1 MPDEPPAAAPPG
13 PDTAPAAV
21 PVRVWDL
28 PTRLFH
34 WLLAL
39 AVIGA
44 VLSAKIGGG
53 AMVWHFRCGYA
64 VLALLSFRLLWGLVG
79 GRWSRFASFVYAPA
93 TLWRYLRGRSSEQE
107 KRQRLEVGHSP
118 TGALSVFA
126 LLAIVAVQLGTGLV
140 ADDEIANQGPL
151 IRYVSSDNALLATS
165 WHKTW
170 GQWLVLGLVVL
181 HVLAIVFYLVK
192 KRSNLIG
199 PMLSGD
205 KPLPPGTPAS
215 ADGLPQRLV
224 AAVLLALC
232 LGLVWWVQQQAG
244 F

>member
-1 MPDEPPAAAPPG
+1 MPEPAAA
-13 PDTAPAAV
+13 AALT

-39 AVIGA
+39 AVAGS
-44 VLSAKIGGG
+44 VVSAKIGGV
-53 AMVWHFRCGYA
+53 AMVWHFRFGYA
-64 VLALLSFRLLWGLVG
+64 VLILVGFRVLWGLVG
-79 GRWSRFASFVYAPA
+79 GRWSRFASFIYPPA
-93 TLWRYLRGRSSEQE
+93 TLWRYLRGQVAA
-107 KRQRLEVGHSP
+107 QPGLEVGHSP

-140 ADDEIANQGPL
+140 ADDEIAHQGPL
-151 IRYVSSDNALLATS
+151 IRYVSSDHALLATS

-170 GQWLVLGLVVL
+170 GQWLVLGLVAL
-181 HVLAIVFYLVK
+181 HIVAIVFYLVK
-192 KRSNLIG
+192 KRVNLVR

-205 KPLPPGTPAS
+205 KQLPPGTPAS
-215 ADGLPQRLV
+215 ADGTHQRLL
-224 AAVLLALC
+224 ALVLLALC
-232 LGLVWWVQQQAG
+232 LGAAWWVATQAG

>member
-1 MPDEPPAAAPPG
+1 MPEPTSAAA
-13 PDTAPAAV
+13 AV
-21 PVRVWDL
+21 TSVRVWDL

-39 AVIGA
+39 AVVGS

-53 AMVWHFRCGYA
+53 AMVWHFRFGYG
-64 VLALLSFRLLWGLVG
+64 VLILISFRVLWGLVG
-79 GRWSRFASFVYAPA
+79 GRWSRFASFIYAPA
-93 TLWRYLRGRSSEQE
+93 TLWRYLRGQAQPQE
-107 KRQRLEVGHSP
+107 GLDVGHSP

-151 IRYVSSDNALLATS
+151 IRYVSSDTALLATG

-170 GQWLVLGLVVL
+170 GQWIVLGLVAL

-192 KRSNLIG
+192 KRINLVT
-199 PMLSGD
+199 PMLKGD
-205 KPLPPGTPAS
+205 KQLPAGTPAS
-215 ADGLPQRLV
+215 ADGLRQRGL
-224 AAVLLALC
+224 AAALLLLC
-232 LGLVWWVQQQAG
+232 VGGAWWVSAQAG

>member
-1 MPDEPPAAAPPG
+1 MPEPTSAAA
-13 PDTAPAAV
+13 TTTS
-21 PVRVWDL
+21 VRVWDL

-39 AVIGA
+39 AVVGS

-53 AMVWHFRCGYA
+53 AMVWHFRFGYV
-64 VLALLSFRLLWGLVG
+64 VLILVSFRVLWGLVG
-79 GRWSRFASFVYAPA
+79 GRWSRFASFLYAPA
-93 TLWRYLRGRSSEQE
+93 TLWRYLRGQGRPQE
-107 KRQRLEVGHSP
+107 ALDVGHSP

-151 IRYVSSDNALLATS
+151 IRYVSSDSALLATG

-170 GQWLVLGLVVL
+170 GQWIVLGLVAL
-181 HVLAIVFYLVK
+181 HIVAIVFYLLK
-192 KRSNLIG
+192 KRVNLVT
-199 PMLSGD
+199 PMISGD
-205 KPLPPGTPAS
+205 KSLPAGTLAS
-215 ADGLPQRLV
+215 ADGVRQRLL
-224 AAVLLALC
+224 AVVVLALC
-232 LGLVWWVQQQAG
+232 LGLAWWVSAQAG